1 MNTGQAV
8 GLNAFSWFGGM
19 EFLRRKWF
27 LVLGLFLFPS
37 LPQAVSAIE
46 PAAKNV
52 LLLYSFTDH
61 SVFGPPEFLESALRS
76 RVPWPVN
83 FYVEYLEGRRFESDA
98 AYEKNLVENLR
109 YTYGS
114 EKLDLVIVAAYP
126 ALQFAVRHRAELFP
140 GVPIVFMEVHAG
152 RLAGQK
158 MWPGVTGVT
167 ETVDVPGTINLAFRL
182 HPRTNTVAIIT
193 NNSPF
198 EKYWLAAVHAELLQH
213 QERVREIDL
222 VGLSTDRLMERVA
235 TLPVD
240 TVVLF
245 QQAPQEL
252 IHAAIGPHHA
262 LESIGKCLPIYC
274 IFPSLCLNHGGIG
287 GSETSCQEEMSL
299 AAGLAGRALAGERPE
314 NIPVVSGPAQLR
326 VDWNQLRRWKIPE
339 SALPGDT
346 VVLYRPLTQWER
358 DRNYILAATALIVA
372 QSLLIIGLLWQRARK
387 RKAEAVLRESEQRFR
402 AMADSAPSLI
412 WMADQEGKITY
423 LNSRGVEFTGRD
435 AAAGYGDTWE
445 EYVQPDDLKR
455 VLAASSRAL
464 RRRELFSKE
473 LSPSPS

>member
-1 MNTGQAV
+1 MKTGQAV

-27 LVLGLFLFPS
+27 PVLGLFLFLS
-37 LPQAVSAIE
+37 LAQAVSAIE
-46 PAAKNV
+46 PATKNV
-52 LLLYSFTDH
+52 LVLYGFTDR

-114 EKLDLVIVAAYP
+114 EKLDLVLVAAYP

-140 GVPIVFMEVHAG
+140 GVPIVCMEVHAG

-167 ETVDVPGTINLAFRL
+167 ETVDVPGTINLALRL

-213 QERVREIDL
+213 QEKVREINL
-222 VGLSTDRLMERVA
+222 VGLFTDRLMERVA

-245 QQAPQEL
+245 QRAPQES
-252 IHAAIGPHHA
+252 IHAAIGPHEA
-262 LESIGKCLPIYC
+262 LESIGKRLPIYC
-274 IFPSLCLNHGGIG
+274 TFPSLLNHVGMG
-287 GSETSCQEEMSL
+287 GSETSGEEEMSL
-299 AAGLAGRALAGERPE
+299 AAGSAGRVLAGERPE

-346 VVLYRPLTQWER
+346 LVLHRPLTLWGR
-358 DRNYILAATALIVA
+358 DRNYILAAIALIVA

-445 EYVQPDDLKR
+445 EYVHPDDLKR
-455 VLAASSRAL
+455 VLAAQFPRFAAT
-464 RRRELFSKE
+464 RTIFQGV
-473 LSPSPS
+473 SPSPP